1 MDRELMMLEDLR
13 LLAAEVNDII
23 FTLRDKFNP
32 DLLRDELEGIIAR
45 RALSLEVDTIREA
58 KKDNKTLYEVT
69 FKNIRHRLHVPKQD
83 TPLEDYQALVR
94 KLYEEFFDSIVAKRY
109 YLLDIPKK
117 WILLLEEDAG
127 DIARGYCE
135 VVRFTTDLFEEY
147 QRCRRCVEKAL
158 NRKPT
163 LEDWEK
169 VLKSV
174 DEEKPLEPFM
184 ENCLPPCE
192 LIDLVAEVEN
202 RFNLQLDTDLEKAFK
217 VLVS

>member
-23 FTLRDKFNP
+23 FTLRDRFTP
-32 DLLRDELEGIIAR
+32 TLLRDELEGIIAR

-58 KKDNKTLYEVT
+58 KTDNATLYEVT

-83 TPLEDYQALVR
+83 TPLELYQRLVR
-94 KLYEEFFDSIVAKRY
+94 RLHEEFFDSVVAKRY
-109 YLLDIPKK
+109 YLLDVPKR

-147 QRCRRCVEKAL
+147 HRCRRCVEEQINK
-158 NRKPT
+158 KPDK
-163 LEDWEK
+163 EIWEK
-169 VLKSV
+169 VLLSV
-174 DEEKPLEPFM
+174 DEDNPLEPFM
-184 ENCLPPCE
+184 ESCLAPCE

-202 RFNLQLDTDLEKAFK
+202 RFNLQLDTDLEEAFR
-217 VLVS
+217 VLVK